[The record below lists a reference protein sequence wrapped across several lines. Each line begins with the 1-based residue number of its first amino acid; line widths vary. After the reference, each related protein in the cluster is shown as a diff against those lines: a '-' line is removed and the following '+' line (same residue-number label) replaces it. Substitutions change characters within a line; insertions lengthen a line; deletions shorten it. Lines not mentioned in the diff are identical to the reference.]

1 MTYGPPGAAA
11 VVSRARAL
19 VTRQLAR
26 WGLDDLA
33 ESTEP
38 IVSELVTNAVVHG
51 GGGCDNDRTIGLRLI
66 RHAVL
71 TCEVSDSSHSHPL
84 LHRPT
89 ATDEHGRGLF
99 LVAQLSR
106 AWGPATFR
114 KASSSGSTSNCR
126 RGRVLRRDQ
135 GRDVIRVR
143 FIHKC

>member
-1 MTYGPPGAAA
+1 VTYGPPGDAA
-11 VVSRARAL
+11 VVSRARSL

-26 WGLDDLA
+26 WALDDLA

-38 IVSELVTNAVVHG
+38 IVSEPVTNAVVHG

-106 AWGPATFR
+106 AWGARHLPDGKLVWVDQQLRPGAGF
-114 KASSSGSTSNCR
+114 
-126 RGRVLRRDQ
+126 RRDR
-135 GRDVIRVR
+135 GRDVTRVR
-143 FIHKC
+143 VIQKR